1 MTWFDI
7 VVFVVLAFVIWLE
20 SNRGFG
26 RALFDA
32 IGAVVV
38 LKVATSAAHPLSL
51 AFPLSQAEGTNDA
64 IWLAS
69 VFVVLMVLVVLA
81 SRFLY
86 ETTLLS
92 LDVLDPL
99 VGGLL
104 GAVSGLIIGHIFLKA
119 MLLSYG
125 ADSEAARILLQSFVG
140 QELVQFR
147 TFHIVLTALQNLG
160 TA

>member
-7 VVFVVLAFVIWLE
+7 VVFLLLAVVVWLE

-38 LKVATSAAHPLSL
+38 LKLSTTVSHTLATAL
-51 AFPLSQAEGTNDA
+51 PLSQAEAANDA
-64 IWLAS
+64 IWLAG
-69 VFVVLMVLVVLA
+69 VFVILMVLVVLA

-99 VGGLL
+99 VGGML
-104 GAVSGLIIGHIFLKA
+104 GVVSGLIVAHIFLRV
-119 MLLSYG
+119 MLLAYG
-125 ADSEAARILLQSFVG
+125 DSESARILMQSFAG
-140 QELVQFR
+140 QELIQFR
-147 TFHIVLTALQNLG
+147 TFHMVLTALQNLG
-160 TA
+160 E